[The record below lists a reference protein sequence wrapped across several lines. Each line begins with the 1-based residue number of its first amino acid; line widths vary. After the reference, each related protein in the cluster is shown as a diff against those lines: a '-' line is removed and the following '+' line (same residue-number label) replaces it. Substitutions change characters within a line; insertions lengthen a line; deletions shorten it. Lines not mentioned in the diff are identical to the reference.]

1 MDVKGI
7 EWEGIDWINL
17 AQDADT
23 VNTVTDL
30 SCAKFRWVFFFFFDR
45 LRTISVLRRTLV
57 TLS

>member
-7 EWEGIDWINL
+7 EWEGVDWINL

-30 SCAKFRWVFFFFFDR
+30 SCAKFR
-45 LRTISVLRRTLV
+45 
-57 TLS
+57 